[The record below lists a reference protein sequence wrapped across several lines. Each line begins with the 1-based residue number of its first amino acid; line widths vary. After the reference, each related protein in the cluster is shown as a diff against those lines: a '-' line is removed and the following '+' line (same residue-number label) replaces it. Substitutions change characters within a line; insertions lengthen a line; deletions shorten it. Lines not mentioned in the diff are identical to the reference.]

1 MISINLKEGILQLS
15 KRRLGVFVEKS
26 TFPGINQY
34 DEVVEINNV
43 RADIYDKTTIQRQ
56 LSELSICNLLIL
68 PNNEQQLIQMSLK
81 ANNIYVKK
89 PTLSE
94 STKIQ
99 KSTHSLIQVLKFIF
113 E

>member
-43 RADIYDKTTIQRQ
+43 RADIYDETTIQRQ
-56 LSELSICNLLIL
+56 LSELSICNLLFL
-68 PNNEQQLIQMSLK
+68 PNNEQQLIQMYIK
-81 ANNIYVKK
+81 QI
-89 PTLSE
+89 
-94 STKIQ
+94 
-99 KSTHSLIQVLKFIF
+99 IF
-113 E
+113 T